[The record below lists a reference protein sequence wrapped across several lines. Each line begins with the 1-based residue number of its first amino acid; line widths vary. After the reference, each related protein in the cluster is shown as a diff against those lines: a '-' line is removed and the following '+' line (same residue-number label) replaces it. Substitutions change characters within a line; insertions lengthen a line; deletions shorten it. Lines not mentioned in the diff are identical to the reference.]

1 MSLDE
6 MMNYFLQHLQ
16 NVEQRKQTYGSI
28 VKKLYLELNNFDNSK
43 GLFDEMKE
51 LLNASN
57 ENNNNIQLI
66 ADLRIEDYT
75 NGEND
80 N

>member
-1 MSLDE
+1 

>member
-57 ENNNNIQLI
+57 ENNNNFQLI

>member
-1 MSLDE
+1 

-57 ENNNNIQLI
+57 ENNNNFQLI

>member
-1 MSLDE
+1 

-16 NVEQRKQTYGSI
+16 NAEQRKPTYGSI

>member
-16 NVEQRKQTYGSI
+16 NAEQRKQTYGSI

-43 GLFDEMKE
+43 GLFNEMKE

-57 ENNNNIQLI
+57 ENNNNFQLI
-66 ADLRIEDYT
+66 ADLRIEEYT

>member
-1 MSLDE
+1 

-16 NVEQRKQTYGSI
+16 NAEQRKQTYGSI

-43 GLFDEMKE
+43 GLFNEMKE

-57 ENNNNIQLI
+57 ENNNNFQLI
-66 ADLRIEDYT
+66 ADLRIEEYT